1 MKMTFAHQLS
11 TSERDIR
18 SYLSQCLTLL
28 KTTHLILGC
37 QPQPL
42 PPLLHCDLALQHHK
56 EQGVPVGTVH
66 ALDAVQEDSLQGDV
80 GLLKRTRK
88 APSAPPN
95 STYTDLSSSSLELE
109 HHAPTPS
116 GL

>member
-1 MKMTFAHQLS
+1 MKTTFAHQLS
-11 TSERDIR
+11 TSERDII

-28 KTTHLILGC
+28 RTTHLILGC

-42 PPLLHCDLALQHHK
+42 QPLPHCELALQHHG
-56 EQGVPVGTVH
+56 EQGVLVSTADAP
-66 ALDAVQEDSLQGDV
+66 DAVQEDSLQGDV

-95 STYTDLSSSSLELE
+95 STYTDPSSSSLE